1 MQSPLREPR
10 LSGISFPESFA
21 RYEVSPSRYLAQAAK
36 LGLERPPHVGDPP
49 GLDETFSH
57 ARTITVVRSATEV
70 SKSLVKR
77 ERNRS
82 TFLASAARGL
92 GSIRCTSSAGALALI
107 EEYSWFTENNK
118 SFGLSERKLE
128 ISYSEMID
136 NPLET
141 VLKLQSFLEI
151 NLPRRRTIEISGL
164 IEPR

>member
-1 MQSPLREPR
+1 
-10 LSGISFPESFA
+10 
-21 RYEVSPSRYLAQAAK
+21 
-36 LGLERPPHVGDPP
+36 
-49 GLDETFSH
+49 
-57 ARTITVVRSATEV
+57 
-70 SKSLVKR
+70 VKR

-107 EEYSWFTENNK
+107 EEYSWLTENNK